1 MSPRFRG
8 QSAVT
13 ALAGRAT
20 DASEAASELTSA
32 AGMVWR
38 RSLKVRVV
46 SSTVALSSTVV
57 LVLGMVLQAQLAQRL
72 IENKTQ
78 AALLQADNS
87 RVLVESELGAVD
99 PTSASLAGRLT
110 TAIDRLTN
118 PDPASSGPATASA
131 GAFEPVLVD
140 GGGPS
145 GEAGSGQRIGPLEDV
160 PAVLQSAVERGA
172 LAHKI
177 TTVHRGSG
185 AVTML
190 VVGMPVAS
198 AGRTMQLYLLFPL
211 TAEQRTLTL
220 VQSTLVV
227 GGVVLLVLIAGI
239 ASLVTRQVVVPIRQA
254 AEVAER
260 FADGHLDE
268 RMPVVG
274 EDDIA
279 RLGTSFNEMAASI
292 QRQIRQLE
300 EFGEL
305 QRGFTS
311 DVSHELRTPL
321 TTVRMAADLLY
332 DSRDQLHPVL
342 HRPTELLVREL
353 DRFEAL
359 LADLLEIS
367 RVDAGVA
374 ELQIDTVDVRTTV
387 ARAVASVRAVA
398 DRVGTPLE
406 LEQPA
411 DEVPAEID
419 SRRVE
424 RIVRNL
430 LTNAL
435 DHGEGHPVQMT
446 VAADA
451 GAVAVLVRDHGVGL
465 QPGQQELVFNRFWRG
480 DPSRDRRTGGTGL
493 GLSISLEDA
502 RLHGGWLQAW
512 GAPGQGSAFRLTLP
526 RCHGDELTGSPLPL
540 GPDDLPRDSQVS
552 DPPVADPV
560 IAAPAL
566 PDAAVPD
573 PLVPDPVVADSDEHD
588 PGEHDSGESN
598 AGEHDPGEPNAGE
611 QDSGEPS
618 PAVRDAGE
626 RDAAVPDAAVPA
638 RPGSQ

>member
-1 MSPRFRG
+1 
-8 QSAVT
+8 VT
-13 ALAGRAT
+13 ALAERAT
-20 DASEAASELTSA
+20 DASAVASELTTM
-32 AGMVWR
+32 AGTAWR
-38 RSLKVRVV
+38 RSLKIRVV

-118 PDPASSGPATASA
+118 PDPTGTGPATASA
-131 GAFEPVLVD
+131 GAYEPVLVD

-145 GEAGSGQRIGPLEDV
+145 GEAGTGQKIGPLDDV

-177 TTVHRGSG
+177 TTVHRGTA

-220 VQSTLVV
+220 LQSTLVV
-227 GGVVLLVLIAGI
+227 GGVVLMILIAGI

-332 DSRDQLHPVL
+332 DSRDKLHPVL

-374 ELQIDTVDVRTTV
+374 ELQIETVDVRTTV

-398 DRVGTPLE
+398 DRAGSPLE

-411 DEVPAEID
+411 DEVHAEID
-419 SRRVE
+419 PRRVE

-435 DHGEGHPVQMT
+435 DHGEGRPVQMT

-451 GAVAVLVRDHGVGL
+451 RAVAVLVRDHGVGL
-465 QPGQQELVFNRFWRG
+465 QPGQQDLVFNRFWRG

-526 RCHGDELTGSPLPL
+526 RSHGDKLTSSPLPL
-540 GPDDLPRDSQVS
+540 GPDDISRNTLVPDTAVT
-552 DPPVADPV
+552 DPV
-560 IAAPAL
+560 IAGPMVAEPDRVNPEVADRVVAYREVSDPAV
-566 PDAAVPD
+566 A
-573 PLVPDPVVADSDEHD
+573 DPVVADT
-588 PGEHDSGESN
+588 
-598 AGEHDPGEPNAGE
+598 
-611 QDSGEPS
+611 
-618 PAVRDAGE
+618 
-626 RDAAVPDAAVPA
+626 AVPA
-638 RPGSQ
+638 EPGRP

>member
-1 MSPRFRG
+1 MFG
-8 QSAVT
+8 
-13 ALAGRAT
+13 AT
-20 DASEAASELTSA
+20 
-32 AGMVWR
+32 WR

-78 AALLQADNS
+78 AALLQAENS

-110 TAIDRLTN
+110 TAVDRLTN
-118 PDPASSGPATASA
+118 PDPSGTPSATTSA
-131 GAFEPVLVD
+131 GAYEPVLVD
-140 GGGPS
+140 GGGSP
-145 GEAGSGQRIGPLEDV
+145 EMAGTGRKIGPLGDV
-160 PAVLQSAVERGA
+160 PAVLRSAVERGA

-177 TTVHRGSG
+177 TTVHRGSTE
-185 AVTML
+185 VTML
-190 VVGMPVAS
+190 AVGMPVAS

-211 TAEQRTLTL
+211 TAEQRTLNL
-220 VQSTLVV
+220 VQSTLVL

-239 ASLVTRQVVVPIRQA
+239 ASLVTRQVVVPVRQA

-260 FADGHLDE
+260 FAHGHLSE
-268 RMPVVG
+268 RIPVVG
-274 EDDIA
+274 EDDMA

-332 DSRDQLHPVL
+332 ESRDKLHPAL
-342 HRPTELLVREL
+342 HRPAELLVSEL
-353 DRFEAL
+353 DRFETL

-367 RVDAGVA
+367 RLDSGVA
-374 ELQIDTVDVRTTV
+374 ELHAETVDVRATV
-387 ARAVASVRAVA
+387 AYAAASVRAVA
-398 DRVGTPLE
+398 DRADTPLE
-406 LEQPA
+406 LDLPA
-411 DEVPAEID
+411 AEVLAEID
-419 SRRVE
+419 PRRVE

-435 DHGEGHPVQMT
+435 DHGEGRPVQLT
-446 VAADA
+446 VAADSD
-451 GAVAVLVRDHGVGL
+451 AVAVLVRDHGIGL
-465 QPGQQELVFNRFWRG
+465 QPGQRDLVFTRFWRG

-512 GAPGQGSAFRLTLP
+512 GEPGQGSAFRLTLP
-526 RCHGDELTGSPLPL
+526 RSRGSELTSSPLPL
-540 GPDDLPRDSQVS
+540 GPDNSSPG
-552 DPPVADPV
+552 
-560 IAAPAL
+560 APAR
-566 PDAAVPD
+566 
-573 PLVPDPVVADSDEHD
+573 
-588 PGEHDSGESN
+588 G
-598 AGEHDPGEPNAGE
+598 
-611 QDSGEPS
+611 S
-618 PAVRDAGE
+618 PAQGPPA
-626 RDAAVPDAAVPA
+626 PDTAVPA
-638 RPGSQ
+638 GPGRQ

>member
-1 MSPRFRG
+1 MRYHG
-8 QSAVT
+8 AVT
-13 ALAGRAT
+13 SLVGRAT
-20 DASEAASELTSA
+20 DELSSAAAVASELA
-32 AGMVWR
+32 AMCGATWR
-38 RSLKVRVV
+38 RSLKIRVV

-78 AALLQADNS
+78 AALSQAENS

-110 TAIDRLTN
+110 TAVDRLTN
-118 PDPASSGPATASA
+118 PDPSATPSAMASA
-131 GAFEPVLVD
+131 GAYEPVLVD
-140 GGGPS
+140 GGGPP
-145 GEAGSGQRIGPLEDV
+145 GVAGTGQKIGPLGDV
-160 PAVLQSAVERGA
+160 PAVLRSAVERGA

-177 TTVHRGSG
+177 TTVRRGSTE
-185 AVTML
+185 VTML
-190 VVGMPVAS
+190 AVGMPVAS

-211 TAEQRTLTL
+211 TAEQRTLNL
-220 VQSTLVV
+220 VQSTLVL
-227 GGVVLLVLIAGI
+227 GGVVLLVLIAVI
-239 ASLVTRQVVVPIRQA
+239 ASLVTRQVVVPVRQA

-260 FADGHLDE
+260 FAHGHLSE
-268 RMPVVG
+268 RIPVVG
-274 EDDIA
+274 EDDMA

-332 DSRDQLHPVL
+332 ESRDKLHPVL
-342 HRPTELLVREL
+342 HRPAELLVSEL
-353 DRFEAL
+353 DRFETL

-367 RVDAGVA
+367 RLDSGVA
-374 ELQIDTVDVRTTV
+374 ELHAETVDVRATV
-387 ARAVASVRAVA
+387 AQAASSVRAVA
-398 DRVGTPLE
+398 DRASTPLE
-406 LEQPA
+406 LDLPA
-411 DEVPAEID
+411 AEVLAEID

-435 DHGEGHPVQMT
+435 DHGEGRPVQLT
-446 VAADA
+446 VAADSD
-451 GAVAVLVRDHGVGL
+451 AVAILVRDHGIGL
-465 QPGQQELVFNRFWRG
+465 QPGQQDLVFTRFWRG

-512 GAPGQGSAFRLTLP
+512 GEPGQGSAFRLTLP
-526 RCHGDELTGSPLPL
+526 RSRRAELTSSPLPL
-540 GPDDLPRDSQVS
+540 GPDNSADRNSSIPDSLAQG
-552 DPPVADPV
+552 PP
-560 IAAPAL
+560 AP
-566 PDAAVPD
+566 DTV
-573 PLVPDPVVADSDEHD
+573 
-588 PGEHDSGESN
+588 
-598 AGEHDPGEPNAGE
+598 
-611 QDSGEPS
+611 
-618 PAVRDAGE
+618 
-626 RDAAVPDAAVPA
+626 VPA
-638 RPGSQ
+638 GPGGP

>member
-1 MSPRFRG
+1 M
-8 QSAVT
+8 T
-13 ALAGRAT
+13 ALTQRAT
-20 DASEAASELTSA
+20 DASAA
-32 AGMVWR
+32 AGEFTMAAGALWR

-57 LVLGMVLQAQLAQRL
+57 LVLGMLLQAQLAQRL

-99 PTSASLAGRLT
+99 PTSASLAARLT

-118 PDPASSGPATASA
+118 PDPTGGGPTTANA

-145 GEAGSGQRIGPLEDV
+145 GEAGTGQKIGPLEDV

-177 TTVHRGSG
+177 STVRRGS
-185 AVTML
+185 ATVTML
-190 VVGMPVAS
+190 IVGMPVAS

-254 AEVAER
+254 AEIAER
-260 FADGHLDE
+260 FAEGHLDE

-374 ELQIDTVDVRTTV
+374 ELQLEPVDVRTTV
-387 ARAVASVRAVA
+387 AAAVASVRAVA
-398 DRVGTPLE
+398 DRAGTPLE
-406 LEQPA
+406 LQQPA
-411 DEVPAEID
+411 EEVEAEID
-419 SRRVE
+419 PRRVE

-435 DHGEGHPVQMT
+435 DHGEGRPVQMT
-446 VAADA
+446 VAANAD
-451 GAVAVLVRDHGVGL
+451 AVAVLVRDHGVGL
-465 QPGQQELVFNRFWRG
+465 QPGQEELVFNRFWRG

-502 RLHGGWLQAW
+502 RLHGGWLEAW
-512 GAPGQGSAFRLTLP
+512 GASGQGSAFRLTLP
-526 RCHGDELTGSPLPL
+526 RRHGDELTSSPLPL
-540 GPDDLPRDSQVS
+540 GPDDPRPTSGHADRAAATAAVAELEVAKTQAAELEVAKTQAAELE
-552 DPPVADPV
+552 VAETQAADPEV
-560 IAAPAL
+560 AEPEAADPEAVD
-566 PDAAVPD
+566 PEVGQTNKAESEVGDTAVP
-573 PLVPDPVVADSDEHD
+573 VE
-588 PGEHDSGESN
+588 PG
-598 AGEHDPGEPNAGE
+598 
-611 QDSGEPS
+611 
-618 PAVRDAGE
+618 
-626 RDAAVPDAAVPA
+626 
-638 RPGSQ
+638 RP

>member
-1 MSPRFRG
+1 M
-8 QSAVT
+8 T
-13 ALAGRAT
+13 AIAGRAT
-20 DASEAASELTSA
+20 EALRPALAAARELTA
-32 AGMVWR
+32 VAGAVWR
-38 RSLKVRVV
+38 RSLKVRVI

-87 RVLVESELGAVD
+87 RILVESELSAVD
-99 PTSASLAGRLT
+99 PTSASLPARLT
-110 TAIDRLTN
+110 TAVDRLTN
-118 PDPASSGPATASA
+118 PDPAWSASATASA

-140 GGGPS
+140 GGDSS
-145 GEAGSGQRIGPLEDV
+145 GEAGSGQKIGPLQDV

-177 TTVHRGSG
+177 TTVQRGSNSVITL
-185 AVTML
+185 A
-190 VVGMPVAS
+190 VGMPVAS

-332 DSRDQLHPVL
+332 ESRDQLHQVL
-342 HRPTELLVREL
+342 HRPAELLVREL
-353 DRFEAL
+353 DRFETL

-367 RVDAGVA
+367 RLDAGVA
-374 ELQIDTVDVRTTV
+374 ELHSETTDVRTTATQAIALV
-387 ARAVASVRAVA
+387 QAVA
-398 DRVGTPLE
+398 DQAGTPLE
-406 LEQPA
+406 VDLPETEVLA
-411 DEVPAEID
+411 DID

-435 DHGEGHPVQMT
+435 DHGEGRPVKLT
-446 VAADA
+446 VAADEK
-451 GAVAVLVRDHGVGL
+451 AVAVLVRDQGVGL
-465 QPGQQELVFNRFWRG
+465 QPGQQDLVFTRFWRG

-512 GAPGQGSAFRLTLP
+512 GEPGKGSAFRLTLP
-526 RCHGDELTGSPLPL
+526 RSQGDRLTASPLPL
-540 GPDDLPRDSQVS
+540 GPDRSTRNS
-552 DPPVADPV
+552 SSGT
-560 IAAPAL
+560 PA
-566 PDAAVPD
+566 PD
-573 PLVPDPVVADSDEHD
+573 PSRPVGSVGDD
-588 PGEHDSGESN
+588 
-598 AGEHDPGEPNAGE
+598 
-611 QDSGEPS
+611 
-618 PAVRDAGE
+618 PAVSVESVEPG
-626 RDAAVPDAAVPA
+626 
-638 RPGSQ
+638 RP

>member
-1 MSPRFRG
+1 VSSF
-8 QSAVT
+8 
-13 ALAGRAT
+13 AGRAA
-20 DASEAASELTSA
+20 DGLRPVAGVASELA
-32 AGMVWR
+32 AMFGAVWR

-78 AALLQADNS
+78 AALLQAENS
-87 RVLVESELGAVD
+87 RVLVESELGSVD

-110 TAIDRLTN
+110 TAVDRLTS
-118 PDPASSGPATASA
+118 PDPTGTGPAMA
-131 GAFEPVLVD
+131 GAGTYEPVLVD
-140 GGGPS
+140 GGGPP
-145 GEAGSGQRIGPLEDV
+145 GVVGTGQRIGPLGDV
-160 PAVLQSAVERGA
+160 PAVLRSAVERGA
-172 LAHKI
+172 LADKI
-177 TTVHRGSG
+177 TTVQRGST

-190 VVGMPVAS
+190 AVGMPVAS

-220 VQSTLVV
+220 VQSTLVL
-227 GGVVLLVLIAGI
+227 GGVVLLILIAGI
-239 ASLVTRQVVVPIRQA
+239 ASLVTRQVVVPVRQA

-260 FADGHLDE
+260 FAHGHLSE
-268 RMPVVG
+268 RIPVVG
-274 EDDIA
+274 EDDMA

-332 DSRDQLHPVL
+332 ESRDKLHPML
-342 HRPTELLVREL
+342 RRPVELLMSEL

-367 RVDAGVA
+367 RLDAGVA
-374 ELQIDTVDVRTTV
+374 ELHGETVDVRATV
-387 ARAVASVRAVA
+387 AHAAASVRAGA
-398 DRVGTPLE
+398 DRAGTPLE
-406 LEQPA
+406 LDLPA
-411 DEVPAEID
+411 AEVLAEID
-419 SRRVE
+419 PRRVE

-435 DHGEGHPVQMT
+435 DHAEGRPVRMT
-446 VAADA
+446 VAADSD
-451 GAVAVLVRDHGVGL
+451 AVAVLVRDHGIGL
-465 QPGQQELVFNRFWRG
+465 QPGQQDLVFTRFWRG

-512 GAPGQGSAFRLTLP
+512 GKPGQGSAFRLTLP
-526 RCHGDELTGSPLPL
+526 RIRGSELTGSPLPL
-540 GPDDLPRDSQVS
+540 GPDN
-552 DPPVADPV
+552 A
-560 IAAPAL
+560 
-566 PDAAVPD
+566 
-573 PLVPDPVVADSDEHD
+573 
-588 PGEHDSGESN
+588 SG
-598 AGEHDPGEPNAGE
+598 G
-611 QDSGEPS
+611 S
-618 PAVRDAGE
+618 PAP
-626 RDAAVPDAAVPA
+626 VPPAPDTAVPA
-638 RPGSQ
+638 GPGRQ

>member
-1 MSPRFRG
+1 VRS
-8 QSAVT
+8 
-13 ALAGRAT
+13 LAGRAA
-20 DASEAASELTSA
+20 DGLRLVAEAASELA
-32 AGMVWR
+32 AISGSVWR

-57 LVLGMVLQAQLAQRL
+57 LMLGMVLQAQLAQRL

-78 AALLQADNS
+78 AALLQAENS
-87 RVLVESELGAVD
+87 KVLVESELGAVD

-110 TAIDRLTN
+110 TAVDRLTN
-118 PDPASSGPATASA
+118 PDPTGTPPVTVGA
-131 GAFEPVLVD
+131 GTYEPVLVD
-140 GGGPS
+140 GGGPPGVTGPS
-145 GEAGSGQRIGPLEDV
+145 VPGTGQKIGPLGDV
-160 PAVLQSAVERGA
+160 PAVLRSAVERGA
-172 LAHKI
+172 LAYKI
-177 TTVHRGSG
+177 ATVPRGSS

-190 VVGMPVAS
+190 IVGMPVAS

-220 VQSTLVV
+220 VQSTLVL

-239 ASLVTRQVVVPIRQA
+239 ASLVTRQVVVPVRQA

-260 FADGHLDE
+260 FAHGHLSE
-268 RMPVVG
+268 RIPVVG
-274 EDDIA
+274 EDDMA

-321 TTVRMAADLLY
+321 TTVRMAADLIY
-332 DSRDQLHPVL
+332 ESREQLHPAL
-342 HRPTELLVREL
+342 HRPAELLVGEL

-367 RVDAGVA
+367 RLDAGVA
-374 ELQIDTVDVRTTV
+374 ELHGETVDVRDTV
-387 ARAVASVRAVA
+387 AHAAAAVRAVA
-398 DRVGTPLE
+398 DRAGTPLE
-406 LEQPA
+406 LDLPA
-411 DEVPAEID
+411 TEVFAEID
-419 SRRVE
+419 PRRVE

-435 DHGEGHPVQMT
+435 DHGEGRPVQMT
-446 VAADA
+446 VAADSE
-451 GAVAVLVRDHGVGL
+451 AVAVLVRDHGIGL
-465 QPGQQELVFNRFWRG
+465 QPGQQDLVFTRFWRG

-512 GAPGQGSAFRLTLP
+512 GEPGQGSAFRLTLP
-526 RCHGDELTGSPLPL
+526 RSRGIQLTGSPLPL
-540 GPDDLPRDSQVS
+540 GPNNAREAFPAQGFPPAQGPPAS
-552 DPPVADPV
+552 DT
-560 IAAPAL
+560 
-566 PDAAVPD
+566 
-573 PLVPDPVVADSDEHD
+573 
-588 PGEHDSGESN
+588 
-598 AGEHDPGEPNAGE
+598 
-611 QDSGEPS
+611 
-618 PAVRDAGE
+618 
-626 RDAAVPDAAVPA
+626 AVPA
-638 RPGSQ
+638 GPGRP